1 MSSTNN
7 GPRKTVSR
15 KLLKLLEKHDA
26 AGNTAGFFYQH
37 LWELLSAAARD
48 LETDVELST
57 TAWGPVLRIAKTIFL
72 SAKKF
77 NNYVEQ
83 LPILSSSPLLL
94 FKQLSKV
101 ISLVCEVL
109 AEDCPTTL
117 GITRFLESLREATS
131 NLSSSTHYVV
141 GRESEITNLAKA
153 ETLKLWLDTI
163 TTELGAIRLLLP
175 EDTPVFTCPFPL
187 TGCTY
192 QTTNLQQWIVHK
204 DQCCE
209 RRWTSKPARLCG
221 EEAGERLDSCYR
233 IRANARSFFATGRV
247 FAMLWHQS
255 STPTRSA
262 LRGMAC
268 GITRCLVPYNLRFT
282 VVRDARTGFRLWLR
296 PPPPMDHGLLV
307 EAIYRIVW
315 LELLR
320 LFGLCML
327 SAMPLCSN
335 LLGFVVCWLTI
346 LRSVSMWKCRNIGG
360 WELDL
365 IELQGEALALGFGV
379 LLRVWCS
386 LLEWYYIRVEK
397 LSFYLR
403 WHGTHDL
410 YCLL

>member
-1 MSSTNN
+1 MRTSSLGTPLIQAESSSSHPPPELETMSSTNN

-15 KLLKLLEKHDA
+15 MILKFLEKHDA

-37 LWELLSAAARD
+37 LWELLSAAVRD

-57 TAWGPVLRIAKTIFL
+57 TTWGPVLRIAKTIFL

-77 NNYVEQ
+77 NNDVEQ
-83 LPILSSSPLLL
+83 LPVLSSSSLLL

-131 NLSSSTHYVV
+131 DLSSSTHYVI
-141 GRESEITNLAKA
+141 GRESKFTNLAKA

-209 RRWTSKPARLCG
+209 RRRTSKPARLSG
-221 EEAGERLDSCYR
+221 EKANKRIDPHHR
-233 IRANARSFFATGRV
+233 IRTDPRSFFVKGRV
-247 FAMLWHQS
+247 FAMLLHGS
-255 STPTRSA
+255 FIVTRSA
-262 LRGMAC
+262 LREMAC
-268 GITRCLVPYNLRFT
+268 GIADCLVPYPPRFT
-282 VVRDARTGFRLWLR
+282 VVRGVRTGFRPWLPHLPALDR
-296 PPPPMDHGLLV
+296 WLLV
-307 EAIYRIVW
+307 EAICRMVW
-315 LELLR
+315 LVLR

-346 LRSVSMWKCRNIGG
+346 LRSVSMWKCRNRSVDGT
-360 WELDL
+360 L
-365 IELQGEALALGFGV
+365 I
-379 LLRVWCS
+379 
-386 LLEWYYIRVEK
+386 
-397 LSFYLR
+397 
-403 WHGTHDL
+403 
-410 YCLL
+410 